1 MDLSEVPK
9 RGKTTLTQSI
19 GRSGVSLFGNLLN
32 RAKSAVSRWW
42 ALNRIDPR
50 EIEIVAH
57 DLNLSSAELV
67 ALMFRP
73 PESLVSLDARL
84 AYEGLS
90 AESLAASHPAE
101 LRDLRQ
107 VCSRCSSRARCA
119 RDIRHKRMA
128 TPSKYCPNEPLLR
141 SLAHAQQVHRE
152 RTPRVLAFPAKLS

>member
-1 MDLSEVPK
+1 M
-9 RGKTTLTQSI
+9 GKTTLAQSI
-19 GRSGVSLFGNLLN
+19 DRSGNSLLGNLLN

-42 ALNRIDPR
+42 ELGRIDPR

-73 PESLVSLDARL
+73 PEFLDLLDRRL

-90 AESLAASHPAE
+90 AEKLAASHPAE
-101 LRDLRQ
+101 LRDLRLA
-107 VCSRCSSRARCA
+107 CSRCSSRARCA

-141 SLAHAQQVHRE
+141 TLAQQVRQQG
-152 RTPRVLAFPAKLS
+152 TPRVLGFPVTLS